1 MVRKD
6 KKKRLLG
13 GTDIALAILAAL
25 GGSALFMTVVL
36 VAGSIAFPDFWRR
49 QTADAPSAQPSY
61 RGTLPSKAPTATATP
76 AIEES
81 IAPDETD
88 VPEPTQA
95 PSEAVP
101 DTSSPTQSQ
110 APEQTNTPAPTR
122 TQAPAPSRAPTT
134 TRAPTPTR
142 TPAAQNPSPIV
153 SLNPTAPPVRQTQA
167 PAQPGNQ
174 PTNSGSFANGQV
186 LITTESNNNND
197 LVYHTTNCRS
207 AQRIP
212 AGSRYWYDSAQAAE
226 AAGRRLCGN
235 CAR

>member
-1 MVRKD
+1 MEKKD
-6 KKKRLLG
+6 KKKRLLD

-25 GGSALFMTVVL
+25 GGSILFMTAVA
-36 VAGSIAFPDFWRR
+36 VAGSILLPDSGRR
-49 QTADAPSAQPSY
+49 VTADAPSAQPSY
-61 RGTLPSKAPTATATP
+61 RGTLPSRAPTRTP
-76 AIEES
+76 EPDIEES

-167 PAQPGNQ
+167 PAQSGNNTQVNGRTVYVTPTGDHWHYNPNCNSRGHYYMPEPGE
-174 PTNSGSFANGQV
+174 
-186 LITTESNNNND
+186 IESRG
-197 LVYHTTNCRS
+197 LTPC
-207 AQRIP
+207 
-212 AGSRYWYDSAQAAE
+212 SRCVS
-226 AAGRRLCGN
+226 
-235 CAR
+235 